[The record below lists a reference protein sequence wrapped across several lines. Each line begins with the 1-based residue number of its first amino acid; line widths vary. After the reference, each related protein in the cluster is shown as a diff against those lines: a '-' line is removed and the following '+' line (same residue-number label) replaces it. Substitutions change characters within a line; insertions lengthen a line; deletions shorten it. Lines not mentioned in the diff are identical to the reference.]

1 MGFFS
6 VREGAIG
13 AHIEPRLVQVM
24 EGEREVLTGGCRGAG
39 WPGLRVSGSRYEKH
53 GLTKKN

>member
-1 MGFFS
+1 MGFFWDAK
-6 VREGAIG
+6 RAIG
-13 AHIEPRLVQVM
+13 AHIEPGLVQVR